1 MAINLNNPY
10 GMVGI
15 QPNIGTITP
24 PPTPAPTIPGFTG
37 FGDRLATIGGF
48 GDDPDEL
55 KTQEELAKMTQA
67 QIDQYTKQRKGAR
80 RSGVS
85 EALIQFGEA
94 LQGKPATENALK
106 RKQALQNMEMQKQY
120 QAEYQAAIQA
130 AEQTNPAQARL
141 LRSLGLPGFVELQQ
155 KRAEQMF
162 LGGAGESTSLM
173 QNAQYLSGLRQR
185 YNKMTT
191 QQKESKEGE
200 LLLQNINDVVGLGG
214 AGKYDPTLAFK
225 KKSAETA
232 GVQGREFADGPLTK
246 GEVSTDEK
254 FGTFYVNYTKEG
266 RGAKNIGN
274 LENLQDAQDI
284 MEIAAK
290 NGIPISSVPAGL
302 IANRPSLSAFLN
314 PQGVMSQERVANV
327 IQQSLKE
334 ILGGQFAQKEGE
346 ALILRGYNP
355 SLPVEENLERL
366 LNLKSQVQQI
376 IESEQDSINYYEN
389 NKKSLSGYK
398 GKKYTTEDFSRDL
411 SKDYTMDVIGMSDAD
426 IENAYMNIP
435 ISGSESLW
443 EKTLEKEIKRR
454 ADKNR

>member
-1 MAINLNNPY
+1 MEDNKYSKFGNFLAR
-10 GMVGI
+10 GGG
-15 QPNIGTITP
+15 Q
-24 PPTPAPTIPGFTG
+24 PTPTPEV
-37 FGDRLATIGGF
+37 LATAT
-48 GDDPDEL
+48 PE
-55 KTQEELAKMTQA
+55 QLASYD
-67 QIDQYTKQRKGAR
+67 IQRKTAR
-80 RSGVS
+80 NKGLGEMLLLMGDAFQGRDISGRAAQRRTLLS
-85 EALIQFGEA
+85 Q
-94 LQGKPATENALK
+94 Q
-106 RKQALQNMEMQKQY
+106 QAK
-120 QAEYQAAIQA
+120 AK
-130 AEQTNPAQARL
+130 
-141 LRSLGLPGFVELQQ
+141 QQ
-155 KRAEQMF
+155 KLVEDWKLRNPDRAGDVDALMAGIPESMF
-162 LGGAGESTSLM
+162 SGGAGGGTSLM
-173 QNAQYLSGLRQR
+173 QNAQYLSGLRQS
-185 YNKMTT
+185 YNKMTE
-191 QQKESKEGE
+191 QQQESKEGK
-200 LLLQNINDVVGLGG
+200 LLLQSINDVVGLGG
-214 AGKYDPTLAFK
+214 AGKYDPTLAFM
-225 KKSAETA
+225 KKSAETS
-232 GVQGREFADGPLTK
+232 GVQGRKFADGPLTK

>member
-1 MAINLNNPY
+1 MEDNKYSKFGNFLARID
-10 GMVGI
+10 G
-15 QPNIGTITP
+15 Q
-24 PPTPAPTIPGFTG
+24 PTPTP
-37 FGDRLATIGGF
+37 
-48 GDDPDEL
+48 
-55 KTQEELAKMTQA
+55 EELSTATPEQLA
-67 QIDQYTKQRKGAR
+67 FYDIQRKTAR
-80 RSGVS
+80 NKGLGEMLLLMGDAFQGRDISGRAAQRRTLLS
-85 EALIQFGEA
+85 Q
-94 LQGKPATENALK
+94 Q
-106 RKQALQNMEMQKQY
+106 QAK
-120 QAEYQAAIQA
+120 AK
-130 AEQTNPAQARL
+130 
-141 LRSLGLPGFVELQQ
+141 QQ
-155 KRAEQMF
+155 KLVEDWKLRNPDRAGDVDALMAGIPESMF
-162 LGGAGESTSLM
+162 SGGAGGGTSLM

-185 YNKMTT
+185 YNKMTE
-191 QQKESKEGE
+191 QQQESKEGK
-200 LLLQNINDVVGLGG
+200 LLLQSINDVVGLGG
-214 AGKYDPTLAFK
+214 AGKYDPTLAFT

>member
-1 MAINLNNPY
+1 MEDNKYSKFGNFLAR
-10 GMVGI
+10 GGG
-15 QPNIGTITP
+15 Q
-24 PPTPAPTIPGFTG
+24 PTPTPEV
-37 FGDRLATIGGF
+37 LATAT
-48 GDDPDEL
+48 PE
-55 KTQEELAKMTQA
+55 QLAFYD
-67 QIDQYTKQRKGAR
+67 IQRKTAR
-80 RSGVS
+80 NKGLGEMLLLMGDAFQGRDISGRAAQRRTLLS
-85 EALIQFGEA
+85 Q
-94 LQGKPATENALK
+94 Q
-106 RKQALQNMEMQKQY
+106 QAK
-120 QAEYQAAIQA
+120 AK
-130 AEQTNPAQARL
+130 
-141 LRSLGLPGFVELQQ
+141 QQ
-155 KRAEQMF
+155 KLVEDWKLRNPDRAGDVDALMAGIPESMF
-162 LGGAGESTSLM
+162 SGGAGGGTSLM

-185 YNKMTT
+185 YNKMTE
-191 QQKESKEGE
+191 QQQESKEGK
-200 LLLQNINDVVGLGG
+200 LLLQSINDVVGLGG
-214 AGKYDPTLAFK
+214 AGKYDPTLAFT

>member
-1 MAINLNNPY
+1 MEDNKYSKFGNFLARIDGMA
-10 GMVGI
+10 
-15 QPNIGTITP
+15 T
-24 PPTPAPTIPGFTG
+24 PTPEL
-37 FGDRLATIGGF
+37 LATAT
-48 GDDPDEL
+48 PE
-55 KTQEELAKMTQA
+55 QLASYD
-67 QIDQYTKQRKGAR
+67 IQRKTAR
-80 RSGVS
+80 NKGLGEMLLLMGDAFQGRDISGRAAQRRTLLS
-85 EALIQFGEA
+85 Q
-94 LQGKPATENALK
+94 Q
-106 RKQALQNMEMQKQY
+106 QAK
-120 QAEYQAAIQA
+120 AK
-130 AEQTNPAQARL
+130 
-141 LRSLGLPGFVELQQ
+141 QQ
-155 KRAEQMF
+155 KLVEDWKLRNPDRAGDVDALMAGIPESMF
-162 LGGAGESTSLM
+162 SGGAGGGTSLM

-185 YNKMTT
+185 YNKMTE
-191 QQKESKEGE
+191 QQQESKEGK
-200 LLLQNINDVVGLGG
+200 LLLQSINDVVGLGG
-214 AGKYDPTLAFK
+214 AGKYDPTLAFT